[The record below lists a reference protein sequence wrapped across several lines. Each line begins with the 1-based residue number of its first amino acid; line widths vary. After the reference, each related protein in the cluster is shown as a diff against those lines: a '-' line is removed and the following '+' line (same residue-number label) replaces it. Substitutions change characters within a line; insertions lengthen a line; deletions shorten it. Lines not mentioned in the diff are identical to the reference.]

1 MTHFHIAFG
10 NRIMMQIR
18 NYVPVIVACG
28 GTELQA
34 LDDIMS
40 KKVLRKL
47 ETKNMVY
54 VKSAAPGLIT
64 FMDELFGENQMALCK
79 EYIQNIEINA

>member
-1 MTHFHIAFG
+1 MG
-10 NRIMMQIR
+10 QIK
-18 NYVPVIVACG
+18 NYVPIIVACG
-28 GTELQA
+28 GSELDA

-54 VKSAAPGLIT
+54 VKSAAPGLIAY
-64 FMDELFGENQMALCK
+64 MEELFGEGEMESCI
-79 EYIQNIEINA
+79 EYIKNIEINA

>member
-1 MTHFHIAFG
+1 
-10 NRIMMQIR
+10 
-18 NYVPVIVACG
+18 
-28 GTELQA
+28 
-34 LDDIMS
+34 MS

-79 EYIQNIEINA
+79 EYIQNIEIYA